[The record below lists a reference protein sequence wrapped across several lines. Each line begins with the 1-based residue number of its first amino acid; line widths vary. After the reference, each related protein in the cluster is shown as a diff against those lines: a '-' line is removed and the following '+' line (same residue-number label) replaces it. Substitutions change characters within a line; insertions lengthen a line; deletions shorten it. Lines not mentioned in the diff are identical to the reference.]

1 MPDECSGTHRRKGSD
16 IIHCLAVS
24 MEERRCQLMQAIK
37 RAAKVAHSRIIT
49 RKRVMAVLHED
60 ASYQGW
66 MNDDKWDNGRTAY
79 ECKQRGLIENL
90 GKGKWRVTRAG
101 VKYQG
106 DEGSS
111 PLD

>member
-1 MPDECSGTHRRKGSD
+1 
-16 IIHCLAVS
+16 
-24 MEERRCQLMQAIK
+24 MEERRCQLMRAIK

-66 MNDDKWDNGRTAY
+66 MHDDKWDSGRTAY

-101 VKYQG
+101 MKYQG
-106 DEGSS
+106 GEGSS